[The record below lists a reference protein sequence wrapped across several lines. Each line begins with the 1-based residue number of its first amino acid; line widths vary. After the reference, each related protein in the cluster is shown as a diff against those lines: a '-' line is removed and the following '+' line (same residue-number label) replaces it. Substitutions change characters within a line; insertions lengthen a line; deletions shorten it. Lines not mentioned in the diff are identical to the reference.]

1 MDYKKIINE
10 HWNEV
15 ENTIKSLREGSL
27 QDGISREFKKRNGF
41 ARIRTFEKYL
51 EVDGCVHKGYT
62 IYRIVYFEDLGD
74 IRGLAEDLIIAD
86 YSRKDTENGLQ
97 SSN

>member
-1 MDYKKIINE
+1 MDIKKIINE

-15 ENTIKSLREGSL
+15 EDTIDSLREGPL
-27 QDGISREFKKRNGF
+27 QDGIIREFKKRNGF
-41 ARIRTFEKYL
+41 VRIRSFGKYL
-51 EVDGCVHKGYT
+51 ELDGYVHERYT

-86 YSRKDTENGLQ
+86 YSRKDTKNGLQ
-97 SSN
+97 SNN

>member
-15 ENTIKSLREGSL
+15 EDTIESLREGPL
-27 QDGISREFKKRNGF
+27 QDGIIREFKKRNGF
-41 ARIRTFEKYL
+41 VRIRSFGKYL
-51 EVDGCVHKGYT
+51 ELDGYVHERYT

-74 IRGLAEDLIIAD
+74 IRAFAEDLIIAD
-86 YSRKDTENGLQ
+86 YSRKDTKNGLQ
-97 SSN
+97 SNN

>member
-1 MDYKKIINE
+1 MDIKKIINE

-15 ENTIKSLREGSL
+15 EGTIDSLRERPL
-27 QDGISREFKKRNGF
+27 QDRISYEFKKRNGF

-51 EVDGCVHKGYT
+51 EVDGYVHEGYT
-62 IYRIVYFEDLGD
+62 IYRIVFFEDLGD

-86 YSRKDTENGLQ
+86 YSRKDAENGL
-97 SSN
+97 

>member
-10 HWNEV
+10 HQNEI
-15 ENTIKSLREGSL
+15 EDTIESLREGPL

-41 ARIRTFEKYL
+41 VRIRIFEKYL
-51 EVDGCVHKGYT
+51 ELDGCVHEGYT

-86 YSRKDTENGLQ
+86 YSRKDTKNGLC
-97 SSN
+97 NDN